1 MILQT
6 LDIENN
12 CTGIFDRSS
21 FLFDKYEKILNNYCL
36 AWKHS
41 PILNDERYTYLY
53 LYLKSDDL
61 SSYAYD
67 SEMYEEY
74 LLKMESHSK
83 AAKTAKIELD
93 EMCFFDIVPEN
104 QMIRWFTI
112 RRQCMEALLSAA
124 DKPSDYDIL
133 HKAHVLATEISRQK
147 IIFDNKYSKIKY
159 DIFGSA
165 TGRFT
170 TVKGTVPILNLK
182 KENRSQ
188 LVPNN
193 DLFLELDFNAAELR
207 TLLSLSGR
215 NQPDIDIHEWN
226 IDNVFRGGLERSKA
240 KQRVFAWLYNPE
252 AVDTSLERC
261 YNREIFRDFFSTE
274 DQILTTPFGRKLYV
288 EERKAQSYLLQSTT
302 SDIVIENA
310 YKIMKLL
317 KNKRSSIAFTLHDS
331 VVLDFAKEDY
341 KMVQDIRNTFEQ
353 TRMGR
358 FLSNISIGKNF
369 GDMKELQL

>member
-6 LDIENN
+6 LDIKEN
-12 CTGIFDRSS
+12 CTGVFDRSS
-21 FLFDKYEKILNNYCL
+21 FSFEDLDKITKNYRY

-41 PILNDERYTYLY
+41 PILDDEKYEYLY
-53 LYLKSDDL
+53 LYLKSEDL
-61 SSYAYD
+61 SPYSYD
-67 SEMYEEY
+67 PEMYEEFI
-74 LLKMESHSK
+74 LKMESHAK
-83 AAKTAKIELD
+83 AAATAKIELD
-93 EMCFFDIVPEN
+93 SMCFFDVVPEN
-104 QMIRWFTI
+104 QLVRWFTM
-112 RRQCMEALLSAA
+112 RRQCMDGILESLA
-124 DKPSDYDIL
+124 KPGDYDIL
-133 HKAHVLATEISRQK
+133 HKAHVLATEISH
-147 IIFDNKYSKIKY
+147 NKRDYEKKTSRIQY
-159 DIFGSA
+159 NIFGSA

-170 TVKGTVPILNLK
+170 TVKGSIPILNLK
-182 KENRSQ
+182 KENRTQ
-188 LVPNN
+188 LTPNN
-193 DLFLELDFNAAELR
+193 DLFIELDFNAAELR

-215 NQPDIDIHEWN
+215 DQPDIDIHEWN
-226 IDNVFRGGLERSKA
+226 IDNVFRRGLERSKA

-252 AVDTSLERC
+252 AIDTSLEQC
-261 YNREIFRDFFSTE
+261 YNREIFRDFFSKD

-317 KNKRSSIAFTLHDS
+317 KGKQSNIAFTLHDS

-341 KMVQDIRNTFEQ
+341 GLVREIKEVFED

-369 GDMKELQL
+369 GDMKELKL

>member
-6 LDIENN
+6 LDIKQN
-12 CTGIFDRSS
+12 CTGVFSGTS
-21 FLFDKYEKILNNYCL
+21 FLFEDYNKIIEKCSH

-41 PILNDERYTYLY
+41 PVLDDEKYKYLY
-53 LYLKSDDL
+53 LYLKSEDL
-61 SSYAYD
+61 SAYSYD

-74 LLKMESHSK
+74 LLKMESQGK

-93 EMCFFDIVPEN
+93 DMCFFDIMPEN
-104 QMIRWFTI
+104 QLIRWFTI
-112 RRQCMEALLSAA
+112 RRQCMDNLLYTTK
-124 DKPSDYDIL
+124 KPSDYDIL
-133 HKAHVLATEISRQK
+133 HKAHVLATEMSHNKRIYGKETSRVQY
-147 IIFDNKYSKIKY
+147 N
-159 DIFGSA
+159 IFGSA

-170 TVKGTVPILNLK
+170 TVKGSIPILNLK
-182 KENRSQ
+182 KENRFQ

-193 DLFLELDFNAAELR
+193 DLFLELDYNAAELR

-226 IDNVFRGGLERSKA
+226 VQNVFGGSLERSKA

-252 AVDTSLERC
+252 AVDISLERC
-261 YNREIFRDFFSTE
+261 YNREIFRDFFSKD
-274 DQILTTPFGRKLYV
+274 DQILTTPFDRRLYV

-317 KNKRSSIAFTLHDS
+317 KGKKSNIAFTLHDS

-341 KMVQDIRNTFEQ
+341 KMVHEIRDIFEQ

-369 GDMKELQL
+369 GKMKELEL